1 MDKVEYGIK
10 LEQIEKLKSGKQYS
24 EAADIADTIEWRK
37 VKKWSELMTAEEV
50 YEKAER
56 IKEARN
62 ICIYAYNRNLGG
74 RSLVYKLTELS
85 IRLEDY
91 EEAEDLYNEFVEMA
105 PTDMSRY
112 VLLYELDKAKKVP
125 PEELIKVLEEYR
137 DNEQD
142 ENFGYELA
150 SLYAEVGRIEECI
163 KECDDLILWFG
174 DGEYVHKALKLKKK
188 YASLT
193 PAQQEKLNMMDKF
206 DKAGLVYEAGFSGN
220 YDEYEMKSAREGMKE
235 ISHEEISDDEISVPL
250 ARPDIYDTQTLQND
264 LANSLKELFKNED
277 KKDDGDDV
285 LSPVKE
291 QQAEEA
297 AEIESDIQKD
307 EEQDNASD
315 EATQEEETVSEESE
329 NNFEE
334 AVSEETVAE
343 DEPAD
348 KVITEEEPQ
357 FAIEDEEEESEDTP
371 EYDTIIDD
379 DMAATA
385 EPVNVEVIEL
395 QMSGDDE
402 LVDEPTREIIINTHR
417 WNKIKSE
424 MQEDDPMIPEHKE
437 QPEYKEEQ
445 APEVTEENEAVEPVE
460 EQENTPEETATR
472 EVVPEVFRPE
482 VKEDR
487 IPVQMELNLEEPPIE
502 GQVDLLYYLEH
513 MNDPVEEPAA
523 TIDDLIKTTIENR
536 HTDNTIELDEA
547 INSITKAAISEAEQ
561 EINGYTAD
569 TPVVTEEEYSS
580 EDSMDEL
587 DENTKKYIKKY
598 LFMNGMEESILHFIN
613 GKRHEIPDGTSRH
626 GNIIIIGK
634 KDTDKTG
641 FAINLFKSLHANDEQ
656 RELKIAKTRAEVLNA
671 RGVAASANKIKGTTL
686 IVENAEK
693 LNRDVVEE
701 LNQFMENNTGSMLVI
716 FTGEEFALKR
726 LFYNCESLR
735 DKFDYK
741 LELKHYSVN
750 ELVDVATEYAKVKG
764 YAIDER
770 ALSGLY
776 ISIDELN
783 GDDEG
788 TEIEKVKKIVDSA
801 IVKCGKSSRNFFGKK
816 RNGLISLKEKHFLK

>member
-10 LEQIEKLKSGKQYS
+10 LEQIEKLKSEKQYS

-74 RSLVYKLTELS
+74 RSLVFKMTELS

-105 PTDMSRY
+105 PTDMNRY

-174 DGEYVHKALKLKKK
+174 DGEYVYKALKLKKK

-193 PAQQEKLNMMDKF
+193 PAQQEKLNIMDKF

-220 YDEYEMKSAREGMKE
+220 YDEYEMKSARERMKE
-235 ISHEEISDDEISVPL
+235 ISHDETNDDEISVPL

-264 LANSLKELFKNED
+264 LANSLKEIFQNDDKN
-277 KKDDGDDV
+277 DDGNDV

-291 QQAEEA
+291 Q
-297 AEIESDIQKD
+297 K
-307 EEQDNASD
+307 
-315 EATQEEETVSEESE
+315 TEETVP
-329 NNFEE
+329 
-334 AVSEETVAE
+334 EETVPEESA
-343 DEPAD
+343 DEETAD
-348 KVITEEEPQ
+348 KVSQPAQ
-357 FAIEDEEEESEDTP
+357 EDEEEQTEETP

-402 LVDEPTREIIINTHR
+402 LVDEPTREIIINTHH

-424 MQEDDPMIPEHKE
+424 MREDDPMIPEHDE
-437 QPEYKEEQ
+437 QTEYKEEYI
-445 APEVTEENEAVEPVE
+445 PEAAEEQIPEAAE
-460 EQENTPEETATR
+460 EQEMVETVEKQETIPEETDIR
-472 EVVPEVFRPE
+472 ETVPEDYKPE
-482 VKEDR
+482 AGEDR

-513 MNDPVEEPAA
+513 MNDPVEEPEA
-523 TIDDLIKTTIENR
+523 TIDDLLKTTIENR

-547 INSITKAAISEAEQ
+547 INSITRAAISEAEQ
-561 EINGYTAD
+561 EINGYAD
-569 TPVVTEEEYSS
+569 ESYDVTEEEEYSS

-587 DENTKKYIKKY
+587 DDNTRKYIR
-598 LFMNGMEESILHFIN
+598 SI
-613 GKRHEIPDGTSRH
+613 
-626 GNIIIIGK
+626 
-634 KDTDKTG
+634 
-641 FAINLFKSLHANDEQ
+641 
-656 RELKIAKTRAEVLNA
+656 
-671 RGVAASANKIKGTTL
+671 
-686 IVENAEK
+686 
-693 LNRDVVEE
+693 
-701 LNQFMENNTGSMLVI
+701 
-716 FTGEEFALKR
+716 
-726 LFYNCESLR
+726 
-735 DKFDYK
+735 
-741 LELKHYSVN
+741 
-750 ELVDVATEYAKVKG
+750 
-764 YAIDER
+764 
-770 ALSGLY
+770 
-776 ISIDELN
+776 
-783 GDDEG
+783 
-788 TEIEKVKKIVDSA
+788 
-801 IVKCGKSSRNFFGKK
+801 
-816 RNGLISLKEKHFLK
+816 FL

>member
-10 LEQIEKLKSGKQYS
+10 LEQIEKLKSEKQYS

-74 RSLVYKLTELS
+74 RSLVFKMTELS

-105 PTDMSRY
+105 PTDMNRY
-112 VLLYELDKAKKVP
+112 VLLYELDKAKNVP

-174 DGEYVHKALKLKKK
+174 DGEYVYKALKLKKK

-193 PAQQEKLNMMDKF
+193 PAQQEKLNIMDKF

-220 YDEYEMKSAREGMKE
+220 YDEYEMKSARESMKE
-235 ISHEEISDDEISVPL
+235 ISHDEANDDEISVPL

-264 LANSLKELFKNED
+264 LANSLKEIFQNDDKN
-277 KKDDGDDV
+277 DDGNDV

-291 QQAEEA
+291 Q
-297 AEIESDIQKD
+297 K
-307 EEQDNASD
+307 
-315 EATQEEETVSEESE
+315 TEETVP
-329 NNFEE
+329 EE
-334 AVSEETVAE
+334 AVPEESTDEET
-343 DEPAD
+343 AD
-348 KVITEEEPQ
+348 KVSQPAQ
-357 FAIEDEEEESEDTP
+357 EDEEEKIEDTP

-402 LVDEPTREIIINTHR
+402 LVDEPTREIIINTHH

-424 MQEDDPMIPEHKE
+424 MREDDPMIPEHDE
-437 QPEYKEEQ
+437 QAEYKEEYI
-445 APEVTEENEAVEPVE
+445 PEAAE
-460 EQENTPEETATR
+460 EQIPEAAKEQEMVETVEKQETIPEETDIR
-472 EVVPEVFRPE
+472 ETVPEDYKPE
-482 VKEDR
+482 AGEDR

-513 MNDPVEEPAA
+513 MNDPVEEPEA
-523 TIDDLIKTTIENR
+523 TIDDLLKTTIESR

-547 INSITKAAISEAEQ
+547 INSITRAAISEAEQ
-561 EINGYTAD
+561 EINGYAD
-569 TPVVTEEEYSS
+569 ESYDVTEEEEYSP

-587 DENTKKYIKKY
+587 DDNTRKYIKKY
-598 LFMNGMEESILHFIN
+598 LFMNGMEDSILHFIN

-634 KDTDKTG
+634 K
-641 FAINLFKSLHANDEQ
+641 
-656 RELKIAKTRAEVLNA
+656 
-671 RGVAASANKIKGTTL
+671 TL
-686 IVENAEK
+686 IK
-693 LNRDVVEE
+693 QDLRLIFLNHCMPMTNRG
-701 LNQFMENNTGSMLVI
+701 N
-716 FTGEEFALKR
+716 
-726 LFYNCESLR
+726 
-735 DKFDYK
+735 
-741 LELKHYSVN
+741 
-750 ELVDVATEYAKVKG
+750 
-764 YAIDER
+764 
-770 ALSGLY
+770 
-776 ISIDELN
+776 
-783 GDDEG
+783 
-788 TEIEKVKKIVDSA
+788 
-801 IVKCGKSSRNFFGKK
+801 
-816 RNGLISLKEKHFLK
+816 

>member
-10 LEQIEKLKSGKQYS
+10 LEQIEKLKSEKQYN

-74 RSLVYKLTELS
+74 RSLVFKMTELS

-105 PTDMSRY
+105 PTDMNRY
-112 VLLYELDKAKKVP
+112 VLLYELDKAKNVP

-174 DGEYVHKALKLKKK
+174 DGEYVYKALKLKKK

-193 PAQQEKLNMMDKF
+193 PAQQEKLNIMDKF

-220 YDEYEMKSAREGMKE
+220 YDEYEMKSARESMKE
-235 ISHEEISDDEISVPL
+235 ISHDETNDDISVPL

-264 LANSLKELFKNED
+264 LANSLKEIFQNDDKN
-277 KKDDGDDV
+277 DDGNDV

-291 QQAEEA
+291 Q
-297 AEIESDIQKD
+297 K
-307 EEQDNASD
+307 
-315 EATQEEETVSEESE
+315 TEETVPEES
-329 NNFEE
+329 
-334 AVSEETVAE
+334 ADEET
-343 DEPAD
+343 AD
-348 KVITEEEPQ
+348 KVSQPAQ
-357 FAIEDEEEESEDTP
+357 EDEEEQTEETP

-395 QMSGDDE
+395 QISGDDE
-402 LVDEPTREIIINTHR
+402 LVDEPTREIIINTHH

-424 MQEDDPMIPEHKE
+424 MREDGPMIPEHDA

-445 APEVTEENEAVEPVE
+445 IPEAAE
-460 EQENTPEETATR
+460 EQEMVESVEKQETIPEETDIR
-472 EVVPEVFRPE
+472 ETVPEDYKPE
-482 VKEDR
+482 DREDR

-523 TIDDLIKTTIENR
+523 TIDDLLKTTIENR

-547 INSITKAAISEAEQ
+547 INSITRAAISEAEQ
-561 EINGYTAD
+561 EINGYAD
-569 TPVVTEEEYSS
+569 EPYDVTDEEEYSS
-580 EDSMDEL
+580 EDSTDEL
-587 DENTKKYIKKY
+587 DDNTRKYIKKY
-598 LFMNGMEESILHFIN
+598 LFMNGMEDSILHFIN

-671 RGVAASANKIKGTTL
+671 RGVAASADKIKGTTL

-701 LNQFMENNTGSMLVI
+701 LNQFMETDTASMLVI

-750 ELVDVATEYAKVKG
+750 ELVDVATEYARVKG

-801 IVKCGKSSRNFFGKK
+801 IIKCGKSSRNFFGKK

>member
-277 KKDDGDDV
+277 KKDDGDNV

-291 QQAEEA
+291 QQEEEA
-297 AEIESDIQKD
+297 AEIESSIQED
-307 EEQDNASD
+307 EEQDNTSD
-315 EATQEEETVSEESE
+315 EATQEEETVS
-329 NNFEE
+329 EE

-357 FAIEDEEEESEDTP
+357 FITEDEEEESEDTP

-445 APEVTEENEAVEPVE
+445 APEATEEKETVEPVE
-460 EQENTPEETATR
+460 ENETIPEETATR
-472 EVVPEVFRPE
+472 EAVPEVFRPE

-816 RNGLISLKEKHFLK
+816 RNGLISLKEKHF

>member
-10 LEQIEKLKSGKQYS
+10 LEQIEKLKSEKQYN

-74 RSLVYKLTELS
+74 RSLVFKMTELS

-105 PTDMSRY
+105 PTDMNRY
-112 VLLYELDKAKKVP
+112 VLLYELDKAKNVP

-174 DGEYVHKALKLKKK
+174 DGEYVYKALKLKKK

-193 PAQQEKLNMMDKF
+193 PAQQEKLNIMDKF

-220 YDEYEMKSAREGMKE
+220 YDEYEMKSARESMKE
-235 ISHEEISDDEISVPL
+235 ISHDETNDDISVPL

-264 LANSLKELFKNED
+264 LANSLKEIFQNDDKN
-277 KKDDGDDV
+277 DDGNDV

-291 QQAEEA
+291 Q
-297 AEIESDIQKD
+297 K
-307 EEQDNASD
+307 
-315 EATQEEETVSEESE
+315 TEETVPEES
-329 NNFEE
+329 
-334 AVSEETVAE
+334 ADEETV
-343 DEPAD
+343 DEETAD
-348 KVITEEEPQ
+348 KVSQPAQ
-357 FAIEDEEEESEDTP
+357 EDEEEQTEETP

-402 LVDEPTREIIINTHR
+402 LVDEPTREIIINTHH

-424 MQEDDPMIPEHKE
+424 MREDGPMIPEHDA

-445 APEVTEENEAVEPVE
+445 IPEAAE
-460 EQENTPEETATR
+460 EQEMVESVEKQETIPEETDIR
-472 EVVPEVFRPE
+472 ETVPEDYKPE
-482 VKEDR
+482 DREDR

-523 TIDDLIKTTIENR
+523 TIDDLLKTTIENR

-547 INSITKAAISEAEQ
+547 INSITRAAISEAEQ
-561 EINGYTAD
+561 EINGYAD
-569 TPVVTEEEYSS
+569 ESYDVTDEEEYSS

-587 DENTKKYIKKY
+587 DDNTRKYIKKY
-598 LFMNGMEESILHFIN
+598 LFMNGMEDSILHFIN

-671 RGVAASANKIKGTTL
+671 RGVAASADKIKGTTL

-701 LNQFMENNTGSMLVI
+701 LNQFMETDTASMLVI

-750 ELVDVATEYAKVKG
+750 ELVDVATEYARVKG

-801 IVKCGKSSRNFFGKK
+801 IIKCGKSSRNFFGKK

>member
-10 LEQIEKLKSGKQYS
+10 LEQIEKLKSEKQYN

-74 RSLVYKLTELS
+74 RSLVFKMTELS

-105 PTDMSRY
+105 PTDMNRY
-112 VLLYELDKAKKVP
+112 VLLYELDKAKNVP

-174 DGEYVHKALKLKKK
+174 DGEYVYKALKLKKK

-193 PAQQEKLNMMDKF
+193 PAQQEKLNIMDKF

-220 YDEYEMKSAREGMKE
+220 YDEYEMKSARESMKE
-235 ISHEEISDDEISVPL
+235 ISHDETNDDISVPL

-264 LANSLKELFKNED
+264 LANSLKEIFQNDDKN
-277 KKDDGDDV
+277 DDGNDV

-291 QQAEEA
+291 Q
-297 AEIESDIQKD
+297 K
-307 EEQDNASD
+307 
-315 EATQEEETVSEESE
+315 TEETVPEES
-329 NNFEE
+329 
-334 AVSEETVAE
+334 ADEET
-343 DEPAD
+343 AD
-348 KVITEEEPQ
+348 KVSQPAQ
-357 FAIEDEEEESEDTP
+357 EDEEEQTEETP

-402 LVDEPTREIIINTHR
+402 LVDEPTREIIINTHH

-424 MQEDDPMIPEHKE
+424 MREDGPMIPEHDA

-445 APEVTEENEAVEPVE
+445 IPEAAE
-460 EQENTPEETATR
+460 EQEMVESVEKQETIPEETDIR
-472 EVVPEVFRPE
+472 ETVPEDYKPE
-482 VKEDR
+482 DREDR

-523 TIDDLIKTTIENR
+523 TIDDLLKTTIENR

-547 INSITKAAISEAEQ
+547 INSITRAAISEAEQ
-561 EINGYTAD
+561 EINGYAD
-569 TPVVTEEEYSS
+569 ESYDVTDEEEYSS

-587 DENTKKYIKKY
+587 DDNTRKYIKKY
-598 LFMNGMEESILHFIN
+598 LFMNGMEDSILHFIN

-671 RGVAASANKIKGTTL
+671 RGVAASADKIKGTTL

-701 LNQFMENNTGSMLVI
+701 LNQFMETDTASMLVI

-750 ELVDVATEYAKVKG
+750 ELVDVATEYARVKG

-801 IVKCGKSSRNFFGKK
+801 IIKCGKSSRNFFGKK

>member
-10 LEQIEKLKSGKQYS
+10 LEQIEKLKSEKQYN

-74 RSLVYKLTELS
+74 RSLVFKMTELS

-105 PTDMSRY
+105 PTDMNRY
-112 VLLYELDKAKKVP
+112 VLLYELDKAKNVP

-174 DGEYVHKALKLKKK
+174 DGEYVYKALKLKKK

-193 PAQQEKLNMMDKF
+193 PAQQEKLNIMDKF

-220 YDEYEMKSAREGMKE
+220 YDEYEMKSARESMKE
-235 ISHEEISDDEISVPL
+235 ISHDETNDDDISVPL

-264 LANSLKELFKNED
+264 LANSLKEIFQNDDKN
-277 KKDDGDDV
+277 DDGNDV

-291 QQAEEA
+291 Q
-297 AEIESDIQKD
+297 K
-307 EEQDNASD
+307 
-315 EATQEEETVSEESE
+315 TEETVPEES
-329 NNFEE
+329 
-334 AVSEETVAE
+334 ADEET
-343 DEPAD
+343 AD
-348 KVITEEEPQ
+348 KVSQPAQ
-357 FAIEDEEEESEDTP
+357 EDEEEQTEETP

-402 LVDEPTREIIINTHR
+402 LVDEPTREIIINTHH

-424 MQEDDPMIPEHKE
+424 MREDGPMIPEHDA

-445 APEVTEENEAVEPVE
+445 IPEAAE
-460 EQENTPEETATR
+460 EQEMVESVEKQETIPEETDIR
-472 EVVPEVFRPE
+472 ETVPEDYKPE
-482 VKEDR
+482 DREDR

-523 TIDDLIKTTIENR
+523 TIDDLLKTTIENR

-547 INSITKAAISEAEQ
+547 INSITRAAISEAEQ
-561 EINGYTAD
+561 EINGYAD
-569 TPVVTEEEYSS
+569 ESYDVTDEEEYSS
-580 EDSMDEL
+580 EDSTDEL
-587 DENTKKYIKKY
+587 DDNTRKYIKKY
-598 LFMNGMEESILHFIN
+598 LFMNGMEDSILHFIN

-671 RGVAASANKIKGTTL
+671 RGVAASADKIKGTTL

-701 LNQFMENNTGSMLVI
+701 LNQFMETDTASMLVI

-750 ELVDVATEYAKVKG
+750 ELVDVATEYARVKG

-801 IVKCGKSSRNFFGKK
+801 IIKCGKSSRNFFGKK

>member
-10 LEQIEKLKSGKQYS
+10 LEQIEKLKSEKQYS

-74 RSLVYKLTELS
+74 RSLVFKMTELS

-105 PTDMSRY
+105 PTDMNRY

-174 DGEYVHKALKLKKK
+174 DGEYVYKALKLKKK

-193 PAQQEKLNMMDKF
+193 PAQQEKLNIMDKF

-220 YDEYEMKSAREGMKE
+220 YDEYEMKSAGESMKE
-235 ISHEEISDDEISVPL
+235 ISHDETNDDEISVPL

-264 LANSLKELFKNED
+264 LANSLKEIFQNDDKN
-277 KKDDGDDV
+277 DDGNDV

-291 QQAEEA
+291 Q
-297 AEIESDIQKD
+297 K
-307 EEQDNASD
+307 
-315 EATQEEETVSEESE
+315 TEETVPEETVP
-329 NNFEE
+329 EE
-334 AVSEETVAE
+334 AVPEESTDEET
-343 DEPAD
+343 AD
-348 KVITEEEPQ
+348 KVSQPAQ
-357 FAIEDEEEESEDTP
+357 EDEEEQTEDTP

-402 LVDEPTREIIINTHR
+402 LVDEPTREIIINTHH

-424 MQEDDPMIPEHKE
+424 MREDDPMIPEHDE
-437 QPEYKEEQ
+437 QAEYKEEYI
-445 APEVTEENEAVEPVE
+445 PEAAE
-460 EQENTPEETATR
+460 EQIPEAAKEQEMVETVEKQETIPEETDIR
-472 EVVPEVFRPE
+472 ETVPEDYKPE
-482 VKEDR
+482 AGEDR

-513 MNDPVEEPAA
+513 MNDPVEEPEA
-523 TIDDLIKTTIENR
+523 TIDDLLKTTIESR

-547 INSITKAAISEAEQ
+547 INSITRAAISEAEQ
-561 EINGYTAD
+561 EINGYAD
-569 TPVVTEEEYSS
+569 ESYDVTEEEEYSP

-587 DENTKKYIKKY
+587 DDNTRKYIR
-598 LFMNGMEESILHFIN
+598 SI
-613 GKRHEIPDGTSRH
+613 
-626 GNIIIIGK
+626 
-634 KDTDKTG
+634 
-641 FAINLFKSLHANDEQ
+641 
-656 RELKIAKTRAEVLNA
+656 
-671 RGVAASANKIKGTTL
+671 
-686 IVENAEK
+686 
-693 LNRDVVEE
+693 
-701 LNQFMENNTGSMLVI
+701 
-716 FTGEEFALKR
+716 
-726 LFYNCESLR
+726 
-735 DKFDYK
+735 
-741 LELKHYSVN
+741 
-750 ELVDVATEYAKVKG
+750 
-764 YAIDER
+764 
-770 ALSGLY
+770 
-776 ISIDELN
+776 
-783 GDDEG
+783 
-788 TEIEKVKKIVDSA
+788 
-801 IVKCGKSSRNFFGKK
+801 
-816 RNGLISLKEKHFLK
+816 FL

>member
-10 LEQIEKLKSGKQYS
+10 LEQIEKLKSEKQYS

-74 RSLVYKLTELS
+74 RSLVFKMTELS

-105 PTDMSRY
+105 PTDMNRY

-174 DGEYVHKALKLKKK
+174 DGEYVYKALKLKKK

-193 PAQQEKLNMMDKF
+193 PAQQEKLNIMDKF

-220 YDEYEMKSAREGMKE
+220 YDEYEMKSARESMKE
-235 ISHEEISDDEISVPL
+235 ISHDETNDDEISVPL

-264 LANSLKELFKNED
+264 LANSLKEIFQNDDKN
-277 KKDDGDDV
+277 DDGNDV

-291 QQAEEA
+291 Q
-297 AEIESDIQKD
+297 KP
-307 EEQDNASD
+307 
-315 EATQEEETVSEESE
+315 EETVPEES
-329 NNFEE
+329 
-334 AVSEETVAE
+334 ADEET
-343 DEPAD
+343 AD
-348 KVITEEEPQ
+348 KVSQPAQ
-357 FAIEDEEEESEDTP
+357 EDEEEKTEDTP

-402 LVDEPTREIIINTHR
+402 LVDEPTREIIINTHH

-424 MQEDDPMIPEHKE
+424 MREDDPMIPEHDE
-437 QPEYKEEQ
+437 QTEYKEEYI
-445 APEVTEENEAVEPVE
+445 PEAAE
-460 EQENTPEETATR
+460 EQEMVETVEKQETIPEETDIR
-472 EVVPEVFRPE
+472 ETVPEDYKPE
-482 VKEDR
+482 AGEDR

-523 TIDDLIKTTIENR
+523 TIDDLLKTTIENR

-547 INSITKAAISEAEQ
+547 INSITRAAISEAEQ
-561 EINGYTAD
+561 EINGYAD
-569 TPVVTEEEYSS
+569 ESYDVTEEEEYSP

-587 DENTKKYIKKY
+587 DDNTRKYIKKY
-598 LFMNGMEESILHFIN
+598 LFMNGMEDSILHFIN

-671 RGVAASANKIKGTTL
+671 KGVAASADKIKGTTL

-701 LNQFMENNTGSMLVI
+701 LNQFMETDTASMLVI

-750 ELVDVATEYAKVKG
+750 ELVDVATEYARVKG

-801 IVKCGKSSRNFFGKK
+801 IIKCGKSSRNFFGKK

>member
-10 LEQIEKLKSGKQYS
+10 LEQIEKLKSEKQYS

-74 RSLVYKLTELS
+74 RSLVFKMTELS

-105 PTDMSRY
+105 PTDMNRY
-112 VLLYELDKAKKVP
+112 VLLYELDKAKNVP

-174 DGEYVHKALKLKKK
+174 DGEYVYKALKLKKK

-193 PAQQEKLNMMDKF
+193 PAQQEKLNIMDKF

-220 YDEYEMKSAREGMKE
+220 YDEYEMKSARESMKE
-235 ISHEEISDDEISVPL
+235 ISHDETNDDDISVPL

-264 LANSLKELFKNED
+264 LANSLKEIFQNDDKN
-277 KKDDGDDV
+277 DDGNDV

-291 QQAEEA
+291 Q
-297 AEIESDIQKD
+297 K
-307 EEQDNASD
+307 
-315 EATQEEETVSEESE
+315 TEETVPEES
-329 NNFEE
+329 
-334 AVSEETVAE
+334 ADEETI
-343 DEPAD
+343 DEETAD
-348 KVITEEEPQ
+348 KVSQPAQ
-357 FAIEDEEEESEDTP
+357 EDEEEKTEDTP

-402 LVDEPTREIIINTHR
+402 LVDEPTREIIINTHH

-424 MQEDDPMIPEHKE
+424 MREDDPMIPEHDA
-437 QPEYKEEQ
+437 QPEYKEEYI
-445 APEVTEENEAVEPVE
+445 PEAAEEQEMVEPVE
-460 EQENTPEETATR
+460 KQETIPEETIPEETDIR
-472 EVVPEVFRPE
+472 ETVPEDFKPE
-482 VKEDR
+482 VREDR

-523 TIDDLIKTTIENR
+523 TIDDLLKTTIENR

-547 INSITKAAISEAEQ
+547 INSITRAAISEAEQ
-561 EINGYTAD
+561 EINGYAD
-569 TPVVTEEEYSS
+569 ESYDVAEEEEYSS

-587 DENTKKYIKKY
+587 DDNTGKYIKKY
-598 LFMNGMEESILHFIN
+598 LFMNGMEDSILHFIN

-671 RGVAASANKIKGTTL
+671 KGVAASADKIKGTTL

-701 LNQFMENNTGSMLVI
+701 LNQFMETDTASMLVI

-750 ELVDVATEYAKVKG
+750 ELVDVATEYARVKG

-801 IVKCGKSSRNFFGKK
+801 IIKCGKSSRNFFGKK

>member
-10 LEQIEKLKSGKQYS
+10 LEQIEKLKSEKQYN

-74 RSLVYKLTELS
+74 RSLVFKMTELS

-105 PTDMSRY
+105 PTDMNRY
-112 VLLYELDKAKKVP
+112 VLLYELDKAKNVP

-174 DGEYVHKALKLKKK
+174 DGEYVYKALKLKKK

-193 PAQQEKLNMMDKF
+193 PAQQEKLNIMDKF

-220 YDEYEMKSAREGMKE
+220 YDEYEMKSARESMKE
-235 ISHEEISDDEISVPL
+235 ISHDETNDDISVPL

-264 LANSLKELFKNED
+264 LANSLKEIFQNDDKN
-277 KKDDGDDV
+277 DDGNDV

-291 QQAEEA
+291 Q
-297 AEIESDIQKD
+297 K
-307 EEQDNASD
+307 
-315 EATQEEETVSEESE
+315 TEETVPEESE
-329 NNFEE
+329 D
-334 AVSEETVAE
+334 EET
-343 DEPAD
+343 AD
-348 KVITEEEPQ
+348 KVSQPAQ
-357 FAIEDEEEESEDTP
+357 EDEEEQTEETP

-402 LVDEPTREIIINTHR
+402 LVDEPTREIIINTHH

-424 MQEDDPMIPEHKE
+424 MREDGPMIPEHDA

-445 APEVTEENEAVEPVE
+445 IPETAE
-460 EQENTPEETATR
+460 EQEMVESVEKQETIPEETDIR
-472 EVVPEVFRPE
+472 ETVPEDYKPE
-482 VKEDR
+482 DREDR

-523 TIDDLIKTTIENR
+523 TIDDLLKTTIENR

-547 INSITKAAISEAEQ
+547 INSITRAAISEAEQ
-561 EINGYTAD
+561 EINGYAD
-569 TPVVTEEEYSS
+569 ESYDVTDEEEYSS
-580 EDSMDEL
+580 EDSTDEL
-587 DENTKKYIKKY
+587 DDNTRKYIKKY
-598 LFMNGMEESILHFIN
+598 LFMNGMEDSILHFIN

-671 RGVAASANKIKGTTL
+671 RGVAASADKIKGTTL

-701 LNQFMENNTGSMLVI
+701 LNQFMETDTASMLVI

-750 ELVDVATEYAKVKG
+750 ELVDVATEYARVKG

-801 IVKCGKSSRNFFGKK
+801 IIKCGKSSRNFFGKK

>member
-10 LEQIEKLKSGKQYS
+10 LEQIEKLKSEKQYS

-74 RSLVYKLTELS
+74 RSLVFKMTELS

-105 PTDMSRY
+105 PTDMNRY

-174 DGEYVHKALKLKKK
+174 DGEYVYKALKLKKK

-193 PAQQEKLNMMDKF
+193 PAQQEKLNIMDKF

-220 YDEYEMKSAREGMKE
+220 YDEYEMKSARESMKE
-235 ISHEEISDDEISVPL
+235 ISHDETNDDEISVPL

-264 LANSLKELFKNED
+264 LANSLKEIFQNDDKN
-277 KKDDGDDV
+277 DDGNDV

-291 QQAEEA
+291 Q
-297 AEIESDIQKD
+297 K
-307 EEQDNASD
+307 
-315 EATQEEETVSEESE
+315 TEETVPEES
-329 NNFEE
+329 
-334 AVSEETVAE
+334 ADEET
-343 DEPAD
+343 AD
-348 KVITEEEPQ
+348 KVSQPAQ
-357 FAIEDEEEESEDTP
+357 EDEEEKTEDTP

-402 LVDEPTREIIINTHR
+402 LVDEPTREIIINTHH

-424 MQEDDPMIPEHKE
+424 MREDDPMIPEHDE
-437 QPEYKEEQ
+437 QTEYKEEYI
-445 APEVTEENEAVEPVE
+445 PEAAE
-460 EQENTPEETATR
+460 EQEMVETVEKQETIPEETDIR
-472 EVVPEVFRPE
+472 ETVPEDYKPE
-482 VKEDR
+482 AGEDR

-513 MNDPVEEPAA
+513 MNDPVEEPEA
-523 TIDDLIKTTIENR
+523 TIDDLLKTTIENR

-547 INSITKAAISEAEQ
+547 INSITRAAISEAKQ
-561 EINGYTAD
+561 EINGYAD
-569 TPVVTEEEYSS
+569 ESYDVTEEEEYSP

-587 DENTKKYIKKY
+587 DDNTRKYIKKY
-598 LFMNGMEESILHFIN
+598 LFMNGMEDSILHFIN

-671 RGVAASANKIKGTTL
+671 KGVAASADKIKGTTL

-701 LNQFMENNTGSMLVI
+701 LNQFMETDTASMLVI

-750 ELVDVATEYAKVKG
+750 ELVDVATEYARVKG

-801 IVKCGKSSRNFFGKK
+801 IIKCGKSSRNFFGKK

>member
-1 MDKVEYGIK
+1 M
-10 LEQIEKLKSGKQYS
+10 
-24 EAADIADTIEWRK
+24 
-37 VKKWSELMTAEEV
+37 
-50 YEKAER
+50 
-56 IKEARN
+56 
-62 ICIYAYNRNLGG
+62 
-74 RSLVYKLTELS
+74 
-85 IRLEDY
+85 
-91 EEAEDLYNEFVEMA
+91 
-105 PTDMSRY
+105 P
-112 VLLYELDKAKKVP
+112 LLP
-125 PEELIKVLEEYR
+125 
-137 DNEQD
+137 
-142 ENFGYELA
+142 
-150 SLYAEVGRIEECI
+150 
-163 KECDDLILWFG
+163 
-174 DGEYVHKALKLKKK
+174 
-188 YASLT
+188 
-193 PAQQEKLNMMDKF
+193 KF

-220 YDEYEMKSAREGMKE
+220 YDEYEMKSAGESMKE
-235 ISHEEISDDEISVPL
+235 ISHDETNDDEISVPL

-264 LANSLKELFKNED
+264 LANSLKEIFQNDDKN
-277 KKDDGDDV
+277 DDGNDV

-291 QQAEEA
+291 Q
-297 AEIESDIQKD
+297 K
-307 EEQDNASD
+307 
-315 EATQEEETVSEESE
+315 TEETVP
-329 NNFEE
+329 
-334 AVSEETVAE
+334 EETVPE
-343 DEPAD
+343 ETVPEESTDEETAD
-348 KVITEEEPQ
+348 KVSQPAQ
-357 FAIEDEEEESEDTP
+357 EDEEEQTEDTP

-395 QMSGDDE
+395 QMPGDDE
-402 LVDEPTREIIINTHR
+402 LVDEPTREIIINTHH

-424 MQEDDPMIPEHKE
+424 MREDDPMIPENDA
-437 QPEYKEEQ
+437 QTEYKEEYI
-445 APEVTEENEAVEPVE
+445 PEAAE
-460 EQENTPEETATR
+460 EQEMVEIVEKQETIPEETDIR
-472 EVVPEVFRPE
+472 ETVPEDYKPE
-482 VKEDR
+482 AGEDR

-513 MNDPVEEPAA
+513 MNDPVEEPEA
-523 TIDDLIKTTIENR
+523 TIDDLLKTTIENR

-547 INSITKAAISEAEQ
+547 INSITRAAISEAEQ
-561 EINGYTAD
+561 EINGYAD
-569 TPVVTEEEYSS
+569 ESYDVTEEEEYSP

-587 DENTKKYIKKY
+587 DDNTRKYIKKY
-598 LFMNGMEESILHFIN
+598 LFMNGMEDSILHFIN

-671 RGVAASANKIKGTTL
+671 KGVAASADKIKGTTL

-701 LNQFMENNTGSMLVI
+701 LNQFMETDTASMLVI

-750 ELVDVATEYAKVKG
+750 ELVDVATEYARVKG

-801 IVKCGKSSRNFFGKK
+801 IIKCGKSSRNFFGKK

>member
-10 LEQIEKLKSGKQYS
+10 LEQIEKLKSEKQYS

-74 RSLVYKLTELS
+74 RSLVFKMTELS

-105 PTDMSRY
+105 PTDMNRY
-112 VLLYELDKAKKVP
+112 VLLYELDKAKNVP

-174 DGEYVHKALKLKKK
+174 DGEYVYKALKLKKK

-193 PAQQEKLNMMDKF
+193 PAQQEKLNIMDKF
-206 DKAGLVYEAGFSGN
+206 DKAGLVYEAGFSVN
-220 YDEYEMKSAREGMKE
+220 YDEYEMKSVRESMKE
-235 ISHEEISDDEISVPL
+235 ISHDETNDDEISVPL

-264 LANSLKELFKNED
+264 LANSLKEIFQNDDKN
-277 KKDDGDDV
+277 DDGNDV

-291 QQAEEA
+291 Q
-297 AEIESDIQKD
+297 K
-307 EEQDNASD
+307 
-315 EATQEEETVSEESE
+315 T
-329 NNFEE
+329 
-334 AVSEETVAE
+334 
-343 DEPAD
+343 
-348 KVITEEEPQ
+348 
-357 FAIEDEEEESEDTP
+357 EDTS

-402 LVDEPTREIIINTHR
+402 LVDEPTREIIINTHH

-424 MQEDDPMIPEHKE
+424 MREDDPMIPENDA
-437 QPEYKEEQ
+437 QTEYKEEYI
-445 APEVTEENEAVEPVE
+445 PEAAE
-460 EQENTPEETATR
+460 EQEMVETVEKQEMVESVEKQETIPEETDIR
-472 EVVPEVFRPE
+472 ETVPEDYKPE
-482 VKEDR
+482 AGEDR

-523 TIDDLIKTTIENR
+523 TIDDLLKTTIENR

-547 INSITKAAISEAEQ
+547 INSITRAAISEAEQ
-561 EINGYTAD
+561 EINGYAD
-569 TPVVTEEEYSS
+569 ESYDVTEEEEYSP

-587 DENTKKYIKKY
+587 DDNTRKYIKKY
-598 LFMNGMEESILHFIN
+598 LFMNGMEDSILHFIN

-671 RGVAASANKIKGTTL
+671 RGVAASADKIKGTTL

-701 LNQFMENNTGSMLVI
+701 LNQFMETDTASMLVI

-750 ELVDVATEYAKVKG
+750 ELVDVATEYARVKG

-801 IVKCGKSSRNFFGKK
+801 IIKCGKSSRNFFGKK

>member
-10 LEQIEKLKSGKQYS
+10 LEQIEKLKSEKQYN

-74 RSLVYKLTELS
+74 RSLVFKMTELS

-105 PTDMSRY
+105 PTDMNRY
-112 VLLYELDKAKKVP
+112 VLLYELDKAKNVP

-174 DGEYVHKALKLKKK
+174 DGEYVYKALKLKKK

-193 PAQQEKLNMMDKF
+193 PAQQEKLNIMDKF

-220 YDEYEMKSAREGMKE
+220 YDEYEMKSARESMKE
-235 ISHEEISDDEISVPL
+235 ISHDETNDDISVPL

-264 LANSLKELFKNED
+264 LANSLKEIFQNDDKN
-277 KKDDGDDV
+277 DDGNDV

-291 QQAEEA
+291 Q
-297 AEIESDIQKD
+297 K
-307 EEQDNASD
+307 
-315 EATQEEETVSEESE
+315 TEETVPEES
-329 NNFEE
+329 
-334 AVSEETVAE
+334 ADEETV
-343 DEPAD
+343 DEETAD
-348 KVITEEEPQ
+348 KVSQPAQ
-357 FAIEDEEEESEDTP
+357 EDEEEQTEETP

-402 LVDEPTREIIINTHR
+402 LVDEPTREIIINTHH

-424 MQEDDPMIPEHKE
+424 MREDGPMIPEHDA
-437 QPEYKEEQ
+437 QPEYKEERI
-445 APEVTEENEAVEPVE
+445 PEAAE
-460 EQENTPEETATR
+460 EQEMVESVEKQETIPEETDIR
-472 EVVPEVFRPE
+472 ETVPEDYKPE
-482 VKEDR
+482 DREDR

-523 TIDDLIKTTIENR
+523 TIDDLLKTTIENR

-547 INSITKAAISEAEQ
+547 INSITRAAISEAEQ
-561 EINGYTAD
+561 EINGYAD
-569 TPVVTEEEYSS
+569 ESYDVTDEEEYSS
-580 EDSMDEL
+580 EDSTDEL
-587 DENTKKYIKKY
+587 DDNTRKYIKKY
-598 LFMNGMEESILHFIN
+598 LFMNGMEDSILHFIN

-671 RGVAASANKIKGTTL
+671 RGVAASADKIKGTTL

-701 LNQFMENNTGSMLVI
+701 LNQFMETDTASMLVI

-750 ELVDVATEYAKVKG
+750 ELVDVATEYARVKG

-801 IVKCGKSSRNFFGKK
+801 IIKCGKSSRNFFGKK

>member
-10 LEQIEKLKSGKQYS
+10 LEQIEKLKSEKQYN

-74 RSLVYKLTELS
+74 RSLVFKMTELS

-105 PTDMSRY
+105 PTDMNRY
-112 VLLYELDKAKKVP
+112 VLLYELDKAKNVP

-174 DGEYVHKALKLKKK
+174 DGEYVYKALKLKKK

-193 PAQQEKLNMMDKF
+193 PAQQEKLNIMDKF

-220 YDEYEMKSAREGMKE
+220 YDEYEMKSARESMKE
-235 ISHEEISDDEISVPL
+235 ISHDETNDDISVPL

-264 LANSLKELFKNED
+264 LANSLKEIFQNDDKN
-277 KKDDGDDV
+277 DDGNDV

-291 QQAEEA
+291 Q
-297 AEIESDIQKD
+297 K
-307 EEQDNASD
+307 
-315 EATQEEETVSEESE
+315 TEETVPEES
-329 NNFEE
+329 
-334 AVSEETVAE
+334 ADEET
-343 DEPAD
+343 AD
-348 KVITEEEPQ
+348 KVSQPAQ
-357 FAIEDEEEESEDTP
+357 EDEEEQTEETP

-402 LVDEPTREIIINTHR
+402 LVDEPTREIIINTHH

-424 MQEDDPMIPEHKE
+424 MREDGPMIPEHDA

-445 APEVTEENEAVEPVE
+445 IPEAAE
-460 EQENTPEETATR
+460 EQEMVESVEKQETIPEETDIR
-472 EVVPEVFRPE
+472 ETVPEDYKPE
-482 VKEDR
+482 DREDR

-523 TIDDLIKTTIENR
+523 TIDDLLKTTIENR

-547 INSITKAAISEAEQ
+547 INSITRAAISEAEQ
-561 EINGYTAD
+561 EINGYAD
-569 TPVVTEEEYSS
+569 ESYDVTDEEEYSS
-580 EDSMDEL
+580 EDSTDEL
-587 DENTKKYIKKY
+587 DDNTRKYIKKY
-598 LFMNGMEESILHFIN
+598 LFMNGMEDSILHFIN

-671 RGVAASANKIKGTTL
+671 RGVAASADKIKGTTL

-701 LNQFMENNTGSMLVI
+701 LNQFMETDTASMLVI

-750 ELVDVATEYAKVKG
+750 ELVDVATEYARVKG

-801 IVKCGKSSRNFFGKK
+801 IIKCGKSSRNFFGKK

>member
-1 MDKVEYGIK
+1 ME
-10 LEQIEKLKSGKQYS
+10 
-24 EAADIADTIEWRK
+24 
-37 VKKWSELMTAEEV
+37 
-50 YEKAER
+50 
-56 IKEARN
+56 
-62 ICIYAYNRNLGG
+62 
-74 RSLVYKLTELS
+74 
-85 IRLEDY
+85 
-91 EEAEDLYNEFVEMA
+91 
-105 PTDMSRY
+105 
-112 VLLYELDKAKKVP
+112 
-125 PEELIKVLEEYR
+125 
-137 DNEQD
+137 
-142 ENFGYELA
+142 
-150 SLYAEVGRIEECI
+150 
-163 KECDDLILWFG
+163 
-174 DGEYVHKALKLKKK
+174 
-188 YASLT
+188 
-193 PAQQEKLNMMDKF
+193 
-206 DKAGLVYEAGFSGN
+206 
-220 YDEYEMKSAREGMKE
+220 E
-235 ISHEEISDDEISVPL
+235 ISHDETNDDEISVPL

-264 LANSLKELFKNED
+264 LANSLKEIFQNDDKN
-277 KKDDGDDV
+277 DDGNDV

-291 QQAEEA
+291 Q
-297 AEIESDIQKD
+297 K
-307 EEQDNASD
+307 
-315 EATQEEETVSEESE
+315 TEETVP
-329 NNFEE
+329 EE
-334 AVSEETVAE
+334 AEPEEAEPEETVPEESA
-343 DEPAD
+343 DEETTD
-348 KVITEEEPQ
+348 KVSQPAQ
-357 FAIEDEEEESEDTP
+357 EDEEEKTEDTS

-402 LVDEPTREIIINTHR
+402 LVDEPTREIIINTHH

-424 MQEDDPMIPEHKE
+424 MREDDPMIPENDA
-437 QPEYKEEQ
+437 QTEYKEEYI
-445 APEVTEENEAVEPVE
+445 PEAAE
-460 EQENTPEETATR
+460 EQEMVETVEKQEMVESVEKQETIPEETDIR
-472 EVVPEVFRPE
+472 ETVPEDYKPE
-482 VKEDR
+482 AGEDR

-523 TIDDLIKTTIENR
+523 TIDDLLKTTIENR

-547 INSITKAAISEAEQ
+547 INSITRAAISEAEQ
-561 EINGYTAD
+561 EINGYAD
-569 TPVVTEEEYSS
+569 ESYDVTEEEEYSP

-587 DENTKKYIKKY
+587 DDNTRKYIKKY
-598 LFMNGMEESILHFIN
+598 LFMNGMEDSILHFIN

-671 RGVAASANKIKGTTL
+671 KGVAASADKIKGTTL

-701 LNQFMENNTGSMLVI
+701 LNQFMETDTASMLVI

-750 ELVDVATEYAKVKG
+750 ELVDVATEYARVKG

-801 IVKCGKSSRNFFGKK
+801 IIKCGKSSRNFFGKK

>member
-10 LEQIEKLKSGKQYS
+10 LEQIEKLKSEKQYS

-74 RSLVYKLTELS
+74 RSLVFKMTELS

-105 PTDMSRY
+105 PTDMNRY

-174 DGEYVHKALKLKKK
+174 DGEYVYKALKLKKK

-193 PAQQEKLNMMDKF
+193 PAQQEKLNIMDKF

-220 YDEYEMKSAREGMKE
+220 YDEYEMKSAGESMKE
-235 ISHEEISDDEISVPL
+235 ISHDETNEDEISVPL

-264 LANSLKELFKNED
+264 LANSLKEIFQNDDKN
-277 KKDDGDDV
+277 DDGNDV

-291 QQAEEA
+291 Q
-297 AEIESDIQKD
+297 K
-307 EEQDNASD
+307 
-315 EATQEEETVSEESE
+315 TEETVPEEIEPEES
-329 NNFEE
+329 
-334 AVSEETVAE
+334 ADEET
-343 DEPAD
+343 AD
-348 KVITEEEPQ
+348 KVSQPAQ
-357 FAIEDEEEESEDTP
+357 EDEEEQTEDTP

-402 LVDEPTREIIINTHR
+402 LVDEPTREIIINTHH

-424 MQEDDPMIPEHKE
+424 MREDDPMIPEHDE
-437 QPEYKEEQ
+437 QTEYKEEYI
-445 APEVTEENEAVEPVE
+445 PEAAE
-460 EQENTPEETATR
+460 EQEMVETVEKQETIPEETDIR
-472 EVVPEVFRPE
+472 ETVPEDYKPE
-482 VKEDR
+482 AGEDR

-513 MNDPVEEPAA
+513 MNDPVEEPEA
-523 TIDDLIKTTIENR
+523 TIDDLLKTTIENR

-547 INSITKAAISEAEQ
+547 INSITRAAISEAEQ
-561 EINGYTAD
+561 EINGYAD
-569 TPVVTEEEYSS
+569 ESYDVTEEEEYSS

-587 DENTKKYIKKY
+587 DDNTRKYIKKY
-598 LFMNGMEESILHFIN
+598 LFMNGMEDSILHFIN

-671 RGVAASANKIKGTTL
+671 KGVAASADKIKGTTL

-701 LNQFMENNTGSMLVI
+701 LNQFMETDTASMLVI

-750 ELVDVATEYAKVKG
+750 ELVDVATEYARVKG

-788 TEIEKVKKIVDSA
+788 TEIKKVKKIVDSA
-801 IVKCGKSSRNFFGKK
+801 IIKCGKSSRNFFGKK

>member
-10 LEQIEKLKSGKQYS
+10 LEQIEKLKSGKQYN

-74 RSLVYKLTELS
+74 RSLVYKMTELS

-105 PTDMSRY
+105 PTDMNRY
-112 VLLYELDKAKKVP
+112 VLLYELDKAKNVP

-193 PAQQEKLNMMDKF
+193 PAQQEKLNIMDKF

-220 YDEYEMKSAREGMKE
+220 YDEYEMKSARESMKE
-235 ISHEEISDDEISVPL
+235 ISHDETNDDEISVPL

-264 LANSLKELFKNED
+264 LANSLKELFQNDDKN
-277 KKDDGDDV
+277 DDGNDV

-291 QQAEEA
+291 QKA
-297 AEIESDIQKD
+297 
-307 EEQDNASD
+307 
-315 EATQEEETVSEESE
+315 EETVPEES
-329 NNFEE
+329 
-334 AVSEETVAE
+334 ADEETV
-343 DEPAD
+343 D
-348 KVITEEEPQ
+348 KVSQPVQ
-357 FAIEDEEEESEDTP
+357 EDEEEQTEDTP

-424 MQEDDPMIPEHKE
+424 MREDDPMVPEHDA
-437 QPEYKEEQ
+437 QPEYKEEEI
-445 APEVTEENEAVEPVE
+445 PEAAEEQETVESVE
-460 EQENTPEETATR
+460 EQETIPEETDIR
-472 EVVPEVFRPE
+472 ETVPEDFKPE
-482 VKEDR
+482 AREDR

-523 TIDDLIKTTIENR
+523 TIDDLLKTTIENR

-547 INSITKAAISEAEQ
+547 INSITRAAISEAEQ
-561 EINGYTAD
+561 EINGYAGESPD
-569 TPVVTEEEYSS
+569 VTEEEEYSS
-580 EDSMDEL
+580 DDSMYEL
-587 DENTKKYIKKY
+587 DDNTRKYIKKY
-598 LFMNGMEESILHFIN
+598 LFMNGMEDSILHFIN

-671 RGVAASANKIKGTTL
+671 RGVAASADKIKGTTL

-701 LNQFMENNTGSMLVI
+701 LNLFMETDTASMLVI

-750 ELVDVATEYAKVKG
+750 ELVDVATEYARVKG

-801 IVKCGKSSRNFFGKK
+801 IIKCGKSSRNFFGKK

>member
-1 MDKVEYGIK
+1 
-10 LEQIEKLKSGKQYS
+10 
-24 EAADIADTIEWRK
+24 
-37 VKKWSELMTAEEV
+37 
-50 YEKAER
+50 
-56 IKEARN
+56 
-62 ICIYAYNRNLGG
+62 
-74 RSLVYKLTELS
+74 
-85 IRLEDY
+85 
-91 EEAEDLYNEFVEMA
+91 
-105 PTDMSRY
+105 
-112 VLLYELDKAKKVP
+112 
-125 PEELIKVLEEYR
+125 
-137 DNEQD
+137 
-142 ENFGYELA
+142 
-150 SLYAEVGRIEECI
+150 
-163 KECDDLILWFG
+163 
-174 DGEYVHKALKLKKK
+174 
-188 YASLT
+188 
-193 PAQQEKLNMMDKF
+193 
-206 DKAGLVYEAGFSGN
+206 
-220 YDEYEMKSAREGMKE
+220 MKE
-235 ISHEEISDDEISVPL
+235 ISHDETNDDDISVPL

-264 LANSLKELFKNED
+264 LANSLKEIFQNDDKN
-277 KKDDGDDV
+277 DDGNDV

-291 QQAEEA
+291 Q
-297 AEIESDIQKD
+297 K
-307 EEQDNASD
+307 
-315 EATQEEETVSEESE
+315 TEETVP
-329 NNFEE
+329 
-334 AVSEETVAE
+334 EETVPEETVPEESA
-343 DEPAD
+343 DEETIDEETAD
-348 KVITEEEPQ
+348 KVSQPAQ
-357 FAIEDEEEESEDTP
+357 EDEEEKTEDTP

-402 LVDEPTREIIINTHR
+402 LVDEPTREIIINTHH

-424 MQEDDPMIPEHKE
+424 MREDDPMIPENDA
-437 QPEYKEEQ
+437 QTEYKEEYI
-445 APEVTEENEAVEPVE
+445 PEAAE
-460 EQENTPEETATR
+460 EQEMVETVEKQEMVESVEKQETIPEETDIR
-472 EVVPEVFRPE
+472 ETVPEDYKPE
-482 VKEDR
+482 AGEDR

-523 TIDDLIKTTIENR
+523 TIDDLLKTTIENR

-547 INSITKAAISEAEQ
+547 INSITRAAISEAEQ
-561 EINGYTAD
+561 EINGYAD
-569 TPVVTEEEYSS
+569 ESYDVTEEEEYSP

-587 DENTKKYIKKY
+587 DDNTRKYIKKY
-598 LFMNGMEESILHFIN
+598 LFMNGMEDSILHFIN

-671 RGVAASANKIKGTTL
+671 KGVAASADKIKGTTL

-701 LNQFMENNTGSMLVI
+701 LNQFMETDTASMLVI

-750 ELVDVATEYAKVKG
+750 ELVDVATEYARVKG

-801 IVKCGKSSRNFFGKK
+801 IIKCGKSSRNFFGKK

>member
-1 MDKVEYGIK
+1 
-10 LEQIEKLKSGKQYS
+10 
-24 EAADIADTIEWRK
+24 
-37 VKKWSELMTAEEV
+37 
-50 YEKAER
+50 
-56 IKEARN
+56 
-62 ICIYAYNRNLGG
+62 
-74 RSLVYKLTELS
+74 
-85 IRLEDY
+85 
-91 EEAEDLYNEFVEMA
+91 
-105 PTDMSRY
+105 
-112 VLLYELDKAKKVP
+112 
-125 PEELIKVLEEYR
+125 
-137 DNEQD
+137 
-142 ENFGYELA
+142 
-150 SLYAEVGRIEECI
+150 
-163 KECDDLILWFG
+163 
-174 DGEYVHKALKLKKK
+174 
-188 YASLT
+188 
-193 PAQQEKLNMMDKF
+193 
-206 DKAGLVYEAGFSGN
+206 
-220 YDEYEMKSAREGMKE
+220 MKE
-235 ISHEEISDDEISVPL
+235 IRHDETNDDEISVPL

-264 LANSLKELFKNED
+264 LANSLKEIFQNDDKN
-277 KKDDGDDV
+277 DDGNDV

-291 QQAEEA
+291 Q
-297 AEIESDIQKD
+297 K
-307 EEQDNASD
+307 
-315 EATQEEETVSEESE
+315 TEETVP
-329 NNFEE
+329 
-334 AVSEETVAE
+334 EETVPEEAE
-343 DEPAD
+343 PEEAEPEETVPEESADEETAD
-348 KVITEEEPQ
+348 KVSQPAQ
-357 FAIEDEEEESEDTP
+357 EDEEEQTEETP

-402 LVDEPTREIIINTHR
+402 LVDEPTREIIINTHH

-424 MQEDDPMIPEHKE
+424 MREDDPMIPEHDE
-437 QPEYKEEQ
+437 QAEYKEEYI
-445 APEVTEENEAVEPVE
+445 PEAAE
-460 EQENTPEETATR
+460 EQEMVETVEKQETIPEETDIR
-472 EVVPEVFRPE
+472 ETVPEDYKPE
-482 VKEDR
+482 AGEDR

-513 MNDPVEEPAA
+513 MNDPVEEPEA
-523 TIDDLIKTTIENR
+523 TIDDLLKTTIESR

-547 INSITKAAISEAEQ
+547 INSITRAAISEAEQ
-561 EINGYTAD
+561 EINGYAD
-569 TPVVTEEEYSS
+569 ESYDVTEEEEYSP

-587 DENTKKYIKKY
+587 DDNTRKYIKKY
-598 LFMNGMEESILHFIN
+598 LFMNGMEDSILHFIN

-671 RGVAASANKIKGTTL
+671 KGVAASADKIKGTTL

-701 LNQFMENNTGSMLVI
+701 LNQFMETDTASMLVI

-750 ELVDVATEYAKVKG
+750 ELVDVATEYARVKG

-801 IVKCGKSSRNFFGKK
+801 IIKCGKSSRNFFGKK

>member
-220 YDEYEMKSAREGMKE
+220 YDEYEMKSSREGMKE
-235 ISHEEISDDEISVPL
+235 ISNDETKDDEISVPL

-264 LANSLKELFKNED
+264 LANSLKELFKNDD

-297 AEIESDIQKD
+297 VEIESDIQKD
-307 EEQDNASD
+307 EEQDSTSD
-315 EATQEEETVSEESE
+315 ETTQEEETVSEESE

-334 AVSEETVAE
+334 EAVVE
-343 DEPAD
+343 EPAD
-348 KVITEEEPQ
+348 KMTTEEEPQ
-357 FAIEDEEEESEDTP
+357 IATEDEEEESEDTP

-437 QPEYKEEQ
+437 QPEDREEQ
-445 APEVTEENEAVEPVE
+445 VTEEKEATEEKETVEPVE
-460 EQENTPEETATR
+460 EQETISEETATK
-472 EVVPEVFRPE
+472 EIVPEGFKPE

-523 TIDDLIKTTIENR
+523 TIDDLIKTTIENG

-561 EINGYTAD
+561 EINGYAAD
-569 TPVVTEEEYSS
+569 TPAVTEEEYSS

-587 DENTKKYIKKY
+587 DDNTRKYIKKY

-671 RGVAASANKIKGTTL
+671 RGVAASADKIKGTTL

-701 LNQFMENNTGSMLVI
+701 LNQFMETNTGSMLVI

-764 YAIDER
+764 YTIDER

-801 IVKCGKSSRNFFGKK
+801 IIKCGKSSRNFFGKK

>member
-1 MDKVEYGIK
+1 
-10 LEQIEKLKSGKQYS
+10 
-24 EAADIADTIEWRK
+24 
-37 VKKWSELMTAEEV
+37 
-50 YEKAER
+50 
-56 IKEARN
+56 
-62 ICIYAYNRNLGG
+62 
-74 RSLVYKLTELS
+74 
-85 IRLEDY
+85 
-91 EEAEDLYNEFVEMA
+91 
-105 PTDMSRY
+105 
-112 VLLYELDKAKKVP
+112 
-125 PEELIKVLEEYR
+125 
-137 DNEQD
+137 
-142 ENFGYELA
+142 
-150 SLYAEVGRIEECI
+150 
-163 KECDDLILWFG
+163 
-174 DGEYVHKALKLKKK
+174 
-188 YASLT
+188 
-193 PAQQEKLNMMDKF
+193 
-206 DKAGLVYEAGFSGN
+206 
-220 YDEYEMKSAREGMKE
+220 MKE
-235 ISHEEISDDEISVPL
+235 ISNDETNDDDISVPL

-264 LANSLKELFKNED
+264 LANSLREIFQNDDKN
-277 KKDDGDDV
+277 DDGNDV

-291 QQAEEA
+291 Q
-297 AEIESDIQKD
+297 KP
-307 EEQDNASD
+307 
-315 EATQEEETVSEESE
+315 EETVPEETVP
-329 NNFEE
+329 EE
-334 AVSEETVAE
+334 AVPEESTDEET
-343 DEPAD
+343 AD
-348 KVITEEEPQ
+348 KVSQPAQ
-357 FAIEDEEEESEDTP
+357 EDEEEQTEDTP
-371 EYDTIIDD
+371 EYDTIIDE

-402 LVDEPTREIIINTHR
+402 LVDEPTREIIINTHH

-424 MQEDDPMIPEHKE
+424 MREDDPMIPEHDE
-437 QPEYKEEQ
+437 QTEYKEEYI
-445 APEVTEENEAVEPVE
+445 PEAAE
-460 EQENTPEETATR
+460 EQIPEETDIR
-472 EVVPEVFRPE
+472 ETVPEDYKPE
-482 VKEDR
+482 AGEDR

-502 GQVDLLYYLEH
+502 GQVDLLYYLVL
-513 MNDPVEEPAA
+513 MNDPVEEPEA
-523 TIDDLIKTTIENR
+523 TIDDLLKTTIENR

-547 INSITKAAISEAEQ
+547 INSITRAAISEAEQ
-561 EINGYTAD
+561 EINGYAD
-569 TPVVTEEEYSS
+569 ESYDVTEEEEYSP

-587 DENTKKYIKKY
+587 DDNTRKYIKKY
-598 LFMNGMEESILHFIN
+598 LFMNGMEDSILHFIN

-671 RGVAASANKIKGTTL
+671 KGVAASADKIKGTTL

-701 LNQFMENNTGSMLVI
+701 LNQFMETDTASMLVI

-750 ELVDVATEYAKVKG
+750 ELVDVATEYARVKG

-801 IVKCGKSSRNFFGKK
+801 IIKCGKSSRNFFGKK

>member
-10 LEQIEKLKSGKQYS
+10 LEQIEKLKSEKQYN

-74 RSLVYKLTELS
+74 RSLVFKMTELS

-105 PTDMSRY
+105 PTDMNRY
-112 VLLYELDKAKKVP
+112 VLLYELDKAKNVP

-174 DGEYVHKALKLKKK
+174 DGEYVYKALKLKKK

-193 PAQQEKLNMMDKF
+193 PAQQEKLNIMDKF

-220 YDEYEMKSAREGMKE
+220 YDEYEMKSARESMKE
-235 ISHEEISDDEISVPL
+235 ISHDETNDDISVPL

-264 LANSLKELFKNED
+264 LANSLKEIFQNDDKN
-277 KKDDGDDV
+277 DDGNDV

-291 QQAEEA
+291 Q
-297 AEIESDIQKD
+297 K
-307 EEQDNASD
+307 
-315 EATQEEETVSEESE
+315 TEETVPEES
-329 NNFEE
+329 
-334 AVSEETVAE
+334 ADEET
-343 DEPAD
+343 AD
-348 KVITEEEPQ
+348 KVSQPAQ
-357 FAIEDEEEESEDTP
+357 EDEEEQTEETP

-402 LVDEPTREIIINTHR
+402 LVDEPTREIIINTHH

-424 MQEDDPMIPEHKE
+424 MREDGPMIPEHDA
-437 QPEYKEEQ
+437 QPEYKEERI
-445 APEVTEENEAVEPVE
+445 PEAAE
-460 EQENTPEETATR
+460 EQEMVESVEKQETIPEETDIR
-472 EVVPEVFRPE
+472 ETVPEDYKPE
-482 VKEDR
+482 DREDR

-523 TIDDLIKTTIENR
+523 TIDDLLKTTIENR

-547 INSITKAAISEAEQ
+547 INSITRAAISEAEQ
-561 EINGYTAD
+561 EINGYAD
-569 TPVVTEEEYSS
+569 ESYDVTDEEEYSS
-580 EDSMDEL
+580 EDSTDEL
-587 DENTKKYIKKY
+587 DDNTRKYIKKY
-598 LFMNGMEESILHFIN
+598 LFMNGMEDSILHFIN

-671 RGVAASANKIKGTTL
+671 RGVAASADKIKGTTL

-701 LNQFMENNTGSMLVI
+701 LNQFMETDTASMLVI

-750 ELVDVATEYAKVKG
+750 ELVDVATEYARVKG

-801 IVKCGKSSRNFFGKK
+801 IIKCGKSSRNFFGKK

>member
-1 MDKVEYGIK
+1 
-10 LEQIEKLKSGKQYS
+10 
-24 EAADIADTIEWRK
+24 
-37 VKKWSELMTAEEV
+37 MTAEEV

-74 RSLVYKLTELS
+74 RSLVFKMTELS

-105 PTDMSRY
+105 PTDMNRY

-174 DGEYVHKALKLKKK
+174 DGEYVYKALKLKKK

-193 PAQQEKLNMMDKF
+193 PAQQEKLNIMDKF

-220 YDEYEMKSAREGMKE
+220 YDEYEMKSAGESMKE
-235 ISHEEISDDEISVPL
+235 ISHDETNDDEISVPL

-264 LANSLKELFKNED
+264 LANSLKEIFQNDDKN
-277 KKDDGDDV
+277 DDGNDV

-291 QQAEEA
+291 Q
-297 AEIESDIQKD
+297 K
-307 EEQDNASD
+307 
-315 EATQEEETVSEESE
+315 TEETVPEES
-329 NNFEE
+329 
-334 AVSEETVAE
+334 ADEET
-343 DEPAD
+343 AD
-348 KVITEEEPQ
+348 KVSQPAQ
-357 FAIEDEEEESEDTP
+357 EDEEEKTEDTP

-402 LVDEPTREIIINTHR
+402 LVDEPTREIIINTHH

-424 MQEDDPMIPEHKE
+424 MREDDPMIPEHDE
-437 QPEYKEEQ
+437 QTEYKEEYI
-445 APEVTEENEAVEPVE
+445 PEAVE
-460 EQENTPEETATR
+460 EQEMVETVEKQETIPEETDIR
-472 EVVPEVFRPE
+472 ETVPEDYKPE
-482 VKEDR
+482 AGEDR

-523 TIDDLIKTTIENR
+523 TIDDLLKTTIENR

-547 INSITKAAISEAEQ
+547 INSITRAAISEAEQ
-561 EINGYTAD
+561 EINGYAD
-569 TPVVTEEEYSS
+569 ESYDVTEEEEYSP

-587 DENTKKYIKKY
+587 DDNTRKYIKKY
-598 LFMNGMEESILHFIN
+598 LFMNGMEDSILHFIN

-671 RGVAASANKIKGTTL
+671 KGVAASADKIKGTTL

-701 LNQFMENNTGSMLVI
+701 LNQFMETDTASMLVI

-750 ELVDVATEYAKVKG
+750 ELVDVATEYARVKG

-801 IVKCGKSSRNFFGKK
+801 IIKCGKSSRNFFGKK

>member
-10 LEQIEKLKSGKQYS
+10 LEQIEKLKSEKQYS

-74 RSLVYKLTELS
+74 RSLVFKMTELS

-105 PTDMSRY
+105 PTDMNRY
-112 VLLYELDKAKKVP
+112 VLLYELDKAKNVP

-174 DGEYVHKALKLKKK
+174 DGEYVYKALKLKKK

-193 PAQQEKLNMMDKF
+193 PAQQEKLNIMDKF

-220 YDEYEMKSAREGMKE
+220 YDEYEMKSARESMKE
-235 ISHEEISDDEISVPL
+235 ISHDETNDDEISVPL

-264 LANSLKELFKNED
+264 LANSLKEIFQNDDKN
-277 KKDDGDDV
+277 DDGNDV

-291 QQAEEA
+291 Q
-297 AEIESDIQKD
+297 K
-307 EEQDNASD
+307 
-315 EATQEEETVSEESE
+315 TEETVPEES
-329 NNFEE
+329 
-334 AVSEETVAE
+334 ADEET
-343 DEPAD
+343 AD
-348 KVITEEEPQ
+348 KVSQPAQ
-357 FAIEDEEEESEDTP
+357 EDEEEQTEDTP

-379 DMAATA
+379 EMAATA

-402 LVDEPTREIIINTHR
+402 LVDEPTREIIINTHH

-424 MQEDDPMIPEHKE
+424 MREDDPMIPERDE
-437 QPEYKEEQ
+437 QTEYKEEYI
-445 APEVTEENEAVEPVE
+445 PEAAE
-460 EQENTPEETATR
+460 EQEMVETVEKQEMVESVEKQETIPEETDIR
-472 EVVPEVFRPE
+472 ETVPEDYKPE
-482 VKEDR
+482 AGEDR
-487 IPVQMELNLEEPPIE
+487 IPVQMELKLEEPPIE

-513 MNDPVEEPAA
+513 MNDPVEEPEA
-523 TIDDLIKTTIENR
+523 TIDDLLKTTIENR

-547 INSITKAAISEAEQ
+547 INSITRAAISEAEQ
-561 EINGYTAD
+561 EINGYAD
-569 TPVVTEEEYSS
+569 ESYDVTEEEEYSP

-587 DENTKKYIKKY
+587 DDNTRKYIKKY
-598 LFMNGMEESILHFIN
+598 LFMNGMEDSILHFIN

-671 RGVAASANKIKGTTL
+671 KGVAASADKIKGTTL

-701 LNQFMENNTGSMLVI
+701 LNQFMETDTASMLVI

-750 ELVDVATEYAKVKG
+750 ELVDVATEYARVKG

-801 IVKCGKSSRNFFGKK
+801 IIKCGKSSRNFFGKK

>member
-10 LEQIEKLKSGKQYS
+10 LEQIEKLKSEKQYS

-74 RSLVYKLTELS
+74 RSLVFKMTELS

-105 PTDMSRY
+105 PTDMNRY

-174 DGEYVHKALKLKKK
+174 DGEYVYKALKLKKK

-193 PAQQEKLNMMDKF
+193 PAQQEKLNIMDKF

-220 YDEYEMKSAREGMKE
+220 YDEYEMKSAGESMKE
-235 ISHEEISDDEISVPL
+235 ISHDETNDDEISVPL

-264 LANSLKELFKNED
+264 LANSLKEIFQNDDKN
-277 KKDDGDDV
+277 DDGNDV

-291 QQAEEA
+291 Q
-297 AEIESDIQKD
+297 K
-307 EEQDNASD
+307 
-315 EATQEEETVSEESE
+315 TEETVPEES
-329 NNFEE
+329 
-334 AVSEETVAE
+334 ADEET
-343 DEPAD
+343 AD
-348 KVITEEEPQ
+348 KVSQPAQ
-357 FAIEDEEEESEDTP
+357 EDEEEKTEDTP

-402 LVDEPTREIIINTHR
+402 LVDEPTREIIINTHH

-424 MQEDDPMIPEHKE
+424 MREDDPMIPEHDE
-437 QPEYKEEQ
+437 QTEYKEEYI
-445 APEVTEENEAVEPVE
+445 PEAVE
-460 EQENTPEETATR
+460 EQEMVETVEKQETIPEETDIR
-472 EVVPEVFRPE
+472 ETVPEDYKPE
-482 VKEDR
+482 AGEDR

-523 TIDDLIKTTIENR
+523 TIDDLLKTTIENR

-547 INSITKAAISEAEQ
+547 INSITRAAISEAEQ
-561 EINGYTAD
+561 EINGYAD
-569 TPVVTEEEYSS
+569 ESYDVTEEEEYSP

-587 DENTKKYIKKY
+587 DDNTRKYIKKY
-598 LFMNGMEESILHFIN
+598 LFMNGMEDSILHFIN

-671 RGVAASANKIKGTTL
+671 KGVAASADKIKGTTL

-701 LNQFMENNTGSMLVI
+701 LNQFMETDTASMLVI

-750 ELVDVATEYAKVKG
+750 ELVDVATEYARVKG

-801 IVKCGKSSRNFFGKK
+801 IIKCGKSSRNFFGKK

>member
-10 LEQIEKLKSGKQYS
+10 LEQIEKLKSEKQYN

-74 RSLVYKLTELS
+74 RSLVFKMTELS

-105 PTDMSRY
+105 PTDMNRY
-112 VLLYELDKAKKVP
+112 VLLFELDKAKNVP

-174 DGEYVHKALKLKKK
+174 DGEYVYKALKLKKK

-193 PAQQEKLNMMDKF
+193 PAQQEKLNIMDKF

-220 YDEYEMKSAREGMKE
+220 YDEYEMKSARESMKE
-235 ISHEEISDDEISVPL
+235 ISHDETNDDISVPL

-264 LANSLKELFKNED
+264 LANSLKEIFQNDDKN
-277 KKDDGDDV
+277 DDGNDV

-291 QQAEEA
+291 Q
-297 AEIESDIQKD
+297 K
-307 EEQDNASD
+307 
-315 EATQEEETVSEESE
+315 TEETVPEES
-329 NNFEE
+329 
-334 AVSEETVAE
+334 ADEETV
-343 DEPAD
+343 DEETAD
-348 KVITEEEPQ
+348 KVSQPAQ
-357 FAIEDEEEESEDTP
+357 EDEEEQTEETP

-402 LVDEPTREIIINTHR
+402 LVDEPTREIIINTHH

-424 MQEDDPMIPEHKE
+424 MREDGPMIPEHDA

-445 APEVTEENEAVEPVE
+445 IPEAAE
-460 EQENTPEETATR
+460 EQEMVESVEKQETIPEETDIR
-472 EVVPEVFRPE
+472 ETVPEDYKPE
-482 VKEDR
+482 DREDR

-523 TIDDLIKTTIENR
+523 TIDDLLKTTIENR

-547 INSITKAAISEAEQ
+547 INSITRAAISEAEQ
-561 EINGYTAD
+561 EINGYAD
-569 TPVVTEEEYSS
+569 ESYDVTDEEEYSS
-580 EDSMDEL
+580 EDSTDEL
-587 DENTKKYIKKY
+587 DDNTRKYIKKY
-598 LFMNGMEESILHFIN
+598 LFMNGMEDSILHFIN

-671 RGVAASANKIKGTTL
+671 RGVAASADKIKGTTL

-701 LNQFMENNTGSMLVI
+701 LNQFMETDTASMLVI

-750 ELVDVATEYAKVKG
+750 ELVDVATEYARVKG

-801 IVKCGKSSRNFFGKK
+801 IIKCGKSSRNFFGKK

>member
-10 LEQIEKLKSGKQYS
+10 LEQIEKLKSEKQYS

-74 RSLVYKLTELS
+74 RSLVFKMTELS

-105 PTDMSRY
+105 PTDMNRY

-174 DGEYVHKALKLKKK
+174 DGEYVYKALKLKKK

-193 PAQQEKLNMMDKF
+193 PAQQEKLNIMDKF

-220 YDEYEMKSAREGMKE
+220 YDEYEMKSARESMKE
-235 ISHEEISDDEISVPL
+235 ISHDETNDDEISVPL

-264 LANSLKELFKNED
+264 LANSLKEIFQNDDKN
-277 KKDDGDDV
+277 DDGNDV

-291 QQAEEA
+291 HKPEETEPEEA
-297 AEIESDIQKD
+297 VPEEAEP
-307 EEQDNASD
+307 EEA
-315 EATQEEETVSEESE
+315 EPEETVPEES
-329 NNFEE
+329 
-334 AVSEETVAE
+334 ADEET
-343 DEPAD
+343 AD
-348 KVITEEEPQ
+348 KVSQPAQ
-357 FAIEDEEEESEDTP
+357 EDEEEQTEETP

-402 LVDEPTREIIINTHR
+402 LVDEPTREIIINTHH

-424 MQEDDPMIPEHKE
+424 MREDDPMIPEHDE
-437 QPEYKEEQ
+437 QAEYKEEYI
-445 APEVTEENEAVEPVE
+445 PEAAE
-460 EQENTPEETATR
+460 EQIPEAAKEQEMVETVEKQETIPEETDIR
-472 EVVPEVFRPE
+472 ETVPEDYKPE
-482 VKEDR
+482 AGEDR

-513 MNDPVEEPAA
+513 MNDPVEEPEA
-523 TIDDLIKTTIENR
+523 TIDDLLKTTIENR

-547 INSITKAAISEAEQ
+547 INSITRAAISEAEQ
-561 EINGYTAD
+561 EINGYAD
-569 TPVVTEEEYSS
+569 ESYDVTEEEEYSP

-587 DENTKKYIKKY
+587 DDNTRKYIKKY
-598 LFMNGMEESILHFIN
+598 LFMNGMEDSILHFIN

-671 RGVAASANKIKGTTL
+671 KGVAASADKIKGTTL

-701 LNQFMENNTGSMLVI
+701 LNQFMETDTASMLVI

-750 ELVDVATEYAKVKG
+750 ELVDVATEYARVKDMLLTKERFQGYIYQLMNLMAMMKVQK
-764 YAIDER
+764 
-770 ALSGLY
+770 L
-776 ISIDELN
+776 
-783 GDDEG
+783 
-788 TEIEKVKKIVDSA
+788 KK
-801 IVKCGKSSRNFFGKK
+801 SR
-816 RNGLISLKEKHFLK
+816 R

>member
-10 LEQIEKLKSGKQYS
+10 LEQIEKLKSEKQYN

-74 RSLVYKLTELS
+74 RSLVFKMTELS

-105 PTDMSRY
+105 PTDMNRY
-112 VLLYELDKAKKVP
+112 VLLYELDKAKNVP

-174 DGEYVHKALKLKKK
+174 DGEYVYKALKLKKK

-193 PAQQEKLNMMDKF
+193 PAQQEKLNIMDKF

-220 YDEYEMKSAREGMKE
+220 YDEYEMKSARESMKE
-235 ISHEEISDDEISVPL
+235 ISHDETNDDISVPL

-264 LANSLKELFKNED
+264 LANSLKEIFQNDDKN
-277 KKDDGDDV
+277 DDGNDV

-291 QQAEEA
+291 Q
-297 AEIESDIQKD
+297 K
-307 EEQDNASD
+307 
-315 EATQEEETVSEESE
+315 TEETVPEES
-329 NNFEE
+329 
-334 AVSEETVAE
+334 ADEET
-343 DEPAD
+343 AD
-348 KVITEEEPQ
+348 KVSQPAQ
-357 FAIEDEEEESEDTP
+357 EDEEEQTEETP

-402 LVDEPTREIIINTHR
+402 LVDEPTREIIINTHH

-424 MQEDDPMIPEHKE
+424 MREDGPMIPEHDA

-445 APEVTEENEAVEPVE
+445 IPEAAE
-460 EQENTPEETATR
+460 EQEMVESVEKQETIPEETDIR
-472 EVVPEVFRPE
+472 ETVPEDYKPE
-482 VKEDR
+482 DREDR

-523 TIDDLIKTTIENR
+523 TIDDLLKTTIENR

-547 INSITKAAISEAEQ
+547 INSITRAAISEAEQ
-561 EINGYTAD
+561 EINGYAD
-569 TPVVTEEEYSS
+569 ESYDVTDEEEYSS

-587 DENTKKYIKKY
+587 DDNTRKYIKKY
-598 LFMNGMEESILHFIN
+598 LFMNGMEDSIIHFIN

-671 RGVAASANKIKGTTL
+671 RGVAASADKIKGTTL

-701 LNQFMENNTGSMLVI
+701 LNQFMETDTASMLVI

-750 ELVDVATEYAKVKG
+750 ELVDVATEYARVKG

-801 IVKCGKSSRNFFGKK
+801 IIKCGKSSRNFFGKK

>member
-10 LEQIEKLKSGKQYS
+10 LEQIEKLKSEKQYS

-74 RSLVYKLTELS
+74 RSLVFKMTELS

-105 PTDMSRY
+105 PTDMNRY
-112 VLLYELDKAKKVP
+112 VLLYELDKAKNVP

-174 DGEYVHKALKLKKK
+174 DGEYVYKALKLKKK

-193 PAQQEKLNMMDKF
+193 PAQQEKLNIMDKF

-220 YDEYEMKSAREGMKE
+220 YDEYEIKSARESMKE
-235 ISHEEISDDEISVPL
+235 ISHDETNEDEISVPL

-264 LANSLKELFKNED
+264 LANSLKEIFQNDDKN
-277 KKDDGDDV
+277 DDGNDV

-291 QQAEEA
+291 Q
-297 AEIESDIQKD
+297 K
-307 EEQDNASD
+307 
-315 EATQEEETVSEESE
+315 TEETVPEEIEPEES
-329 NNFEE
+329 
-334 AVSEETVAE
+334 ADEET
-343 DEPAD
+343 AD
-348 KVITEEEPQ
+348 KVSQPAQ
-357 FAIEDEEEESEDTP
+357 EDEEEQTEETP

-402 LVDEPTREIIINTHR
+402 LVDEPTREIIINTHH

-424 MQEDDPMIPEHKE
+424 MREDDPMIPEHDE
-437 QPEYKEEQ
+437 QAEYKEEYI
-445 APEVTEENEAVEPVE
+445 PEAAK
-460 EQENTPEETATR
+460 EQEMVETVEKQETIPEETDIR
-472 EVVPEVFRPE
+472 ETVPEDYKPE
-482 VKEDR
+482 AGEDR

-523 TIDDLIKTTIENR
+523 TIDDLLKTTIENR

-547 INSITKAAISEAEQ
+547 INSITRAAISEAEQ
-561 EINGYTAD
+561 EINGYAD
-569 TPVVTEEEYSS
+569 ESYDVTEEEEYSP

-587 DENTKKYIKKY
+587 DDNTRKYIKKY
-598 LFMNGMEESILHFIN
+598 LFMNGMEDSILHFIN

-671 RGVAASANKIKGTTL
+671 KGVAASADKIKGTTL

-701 LNQFMENNTGSMLVI
+701 LNQFMETDTASMLVI

-750 ELVDVATEYAKVKG
+750 ELVDVATEYARVKG

-801 IVKCGKSSRNFFGKK
+801 IIKCGKSSRNFFGKK

>member
-10 LEQIEKLKSGKQYS
+10 LEQIEKLKSGKQYN

-74 RSLVYKLTELS
+74 RSLVYKMTELS

-105 PTDMSRY
+105 PTDMNRY
-112 VLLYELDKAKKVP
+112 VLLYELDKAKNVP

-193 PAQQEKLNMMDKF
+193 PAQQEKLNIMDKF

-220 YDEYEMKSAREGMKE
+220 YDEYEMKSARESMKE
-235 ISHEEISDDEISVPL
+235 ISHDETNDDEISVPL

-264 LANSLKELFKNED
+264 LANSLKELFQNDDKN
-277 KKDDGDDV
+277 DDGNDV

-291 QQAEEA
+291 QKA
-297 AEIESDIQKD
+297 
-307 EEQDNASD
+307 
-315 EATQEEETVSEESE
+315 EETVPEETE
-329 NNFEE
+329 PEE
-334 AVSEETVAE
+334 TADEETV
-343 DEPAD
+343 D
-348 KVITEEEPQ
+348 KVSQPAQ
-357 FAIEDEEEESEDTP
+357 EDEEEQTEDTP

-424 MQEDDPMIPEHKE
+424 MREDDPMVPEHDA
-437 QPEYKEEQ
+437 QPEYKEEEI
-445 APEVTEENEAVEPVE
+445 PEAAEEQETVESVE
-460 EQENTPEETATR
+460 EQETIPEETDIR
-472 EVVPEVFRPE
+472 ETVPEDFKPE
-482 VKEDR
+482 AREDR

-523 TIDDLIKTTIENR
+523 TIDDLLKTTIENR

-547 INSITKAAISEAEQ
+547 INSITRAAISEAEQ
-561 EINGYTAD
+561 EINGYAEESPD
-569 TPVVTEEEYSS
+569 VTEEEEYSS
-580 EDSMDEL
+580 DDSMYEL
-587 DENTKKYIKKY
+587 DDNTRKYIKKY
-598 LFMNGMEESILHFIN
+598 LFMNGMEDSILHFIN

-671 RGVAASANKIKGTTL
+671 RGVAASADKIKGTTL

-701 LNQFMENNTGSMLVI
+701 LNQFMETDTASMLVI

-750 ELVDVATEYAKVKG
+750 ELVDVATEYARVKG

-801 IVKCGKSSRNFFGKK
+801 IIKCGKSSRNFFGKK

>member
-10 LEQIEKLKSGKQYS
+10 LEQIEKLKSEKQYS

-74 RSLVYKLTELS
+74 RSLVFKMTELS

-105 PTDMSRY
+105 PTDMNRY
-112 VLLYELDKAKKVP
+112 VLLYELDKAKNVP

-174 DGEYVHKALKLKKK
+174 DGEYVYKALKLKKK

-193 PAQQEKLNMMDKF
+193 PAQQEKLNIMDKF

-220 YDEYEMKSAREGMKE
+220 YDEYEMKSARESMKE
-235 ISHEEISDDEISVPL
+235 ISHDETNDDEISVPL

-264 LANSLKELFKNED
+264 LANSLKEIFQNDDKN
-277 KKDDGDDV
+277 DDGNDV

-291 QQAEEA
+291 Q
-297 AEIESDIQKD
+297 K
-307 EEQDNASD
+307 
-315 EATQEEETVSEESE
+315 
-329 NNFEE
+329 
-334 AVSEETVAE
+334 
-343 DEPAD
+343 
-348 KVITEEEPQ
+348 TEE
-357 FAIEDEEEESEDTP
+357 TP

-402 LVDEPTREIIINTHR
+402 LVDEPTREIIINTHH

-424 MQEDDPMIPEHKE
+424 MREDDPMIPEHDA
-437 QPEYKEEQ
+437 QTEYKEEYI
-445 APEVTEENEAVEPVE
+445 PEEAEEQIPEEAE
-460 EQENTPEETATR
+460 EQEMVETVEKQETIPEETDIR
-472 EVVPEVFRPE
+472 ETVPEDYKPE
-482 VKEDR
+482 AGEDR

-513 MNDPVEEPAA
+513 MNDPVEEPEA
-523 TIDDLIKTTIENR
+523 TIDDLLKTTIENR

-547 INSITKAAISEAEQ
+547 INSITRAAISEAEQ
-561 EINGYTAD
+561 EINGYAD
-569 TPVVTEEEYSS
+569 ESYDVTEEEEYSS

-587 DENTKKYIKKY
+587 DDNTRKYIKKY
-598 LFMNGMEESILHFIN
+598 LFMNGMEDSILHFIN

-671 RGVAASANKIKGTTL
+671 KGVAASADKIKGTTL

-701 LNQFMENNTGSMLVI
+701 LNQFMETDTASMLVI

-750 ELVDVATEYAKVKG
+750 ELVDVATEYARVKG

-801 IVKCGKSSRNFFGKK
+801 IIKCGKSSRNFFGKK

>member
-10 LEQIEKLKSGKQYS
+10 LEQIEKLKSEKQYS

-74 RSLVYKLTELS
+74 RSLVFKMTELS

-105 PTDMSRY
+105 PTDMNRY

-174 DGEYVHKALKLKKK
+174 DGEYVYKALKLKKK

-193 PAQQEKLNMMDKF
+193 PAQQEKLNIMDKF

-220 YDEYEMKSAREGMKE
+220 YDEYEMKSARESMKE
-235 ISHEEISDDEISVPL
+235 ISHDETNDDEISVPL

-264 LANSLKELFKNED
+264 LANSLKEIFQNDDKN
-277 KKDDGDDV
+277 DDGNDV

-291 QQAEEA
+291 Q
-297 AEIESDIQKD
+297 K
-307 EEQDNASD
+307 
-315 EATQEEETVSEESE
+315 TEETVPEETVP
-329 NNFEE
+329 EE
-334 AVSEETVAE
+334 AVPEESADEET
-343 DEPAD
+343 AD
-348 KVITEEEPQ
+348 KVSQPAQ
-357 FAIEDEEEESEDTP
+357 EDEEEQTEDTP

-402 LVDEPTREIIINTHR
+402 LVDEPTREIIINTHH

-424 MQEDDPMIPEHKE
+424 MREDDPMIPEHDE
-437 QPEYKEEQ
+437 QTEYKEEYI
-445 APEVTEENEAVEPVE
+445 PEAAE
-460 EQENTPEETATR
+460 EQEMVETVEKQETIPEETDIR
-472 EVVPEVFRPE
+472 ETVPEDYKPE
-482 VKEDR
+482 AGEDR

-523 TIDDLIKTTIENR
+523 TIDDLLKTTIENR

-547 INSITKAAISEAEQ
+547 INSITRAAISEAEQ
-561 EINGYTAD
+561 EINGYAD
-569 TPVVTEEEYSS
+569 ESYDVTEEEEYSP

-587 DENTKKYIKKY
+587 DDNTRKYIKKY
-598 LFMNGMEESILHFIN
+598 LFMNGMEDSILHFIN

-656 RELKIAKTRAEVLNA
+656 RELKIAKQE
-671 RGVAASANKIKGTTL
+671 
-686 IVENAEK
+686 
-693 LNRDVVEE
+693 
-701 LNQFMENNTGSMLVI
+701 Q
-716 FTGEEFALKR
+716 
-726 LFYNCESLR
+726 
-735 DKFDYK
+735 KF
-741 LELKHYSVN
+741 
-750 ELVDVATEYAKVKG
+750 
-764 YAIDER
+764 
-770 ALSGLY
+770 
-776 ISIDELN
+776 
-783 GDDEG
+783 
-788 TEIEKVKKIVDSA
+788 
-801 IVKCGKSSRNFFGKK
+801 
-816 RNGLISLKEKHFLK
+816 